1 MRVLVADRLPDESV
15 EALTTAGHTVVVDP
29 ALTADSLP
37 ESLGEAEVLVVRSTK
52 VTSRVFEGAGPLR
65 LVIRAGSGTNTID
78 CDAATRAGVLVANLP
93 GRNAVA
99 VAELTLGLMLA
110 VDRAIADNVAE
121 LRAGHWDKKR
131 FSSMG
136 RGLFGRRL
144 GIVGLGAIGL
154 EVADRAGA
162 FGMELLSV
170 ARPSRSE
177 EASARAERLGITMVD
192 SLADLAERVDV
203 LTLHAPMVA
212 ETANLVDREVLDALA
227 PGVLINTSRAGL
239 VDSDAL
245 LEHLDRGTLTAGL
258 DVFPDEP
265 TEGTAEWASR
275 LAAHPRVVGTHH
287 IGASTAQAQAAIG
300 QGVVDLVV
308 GYARGDELRT
318 VNRLRP
324 SVPPGNGTSR

>member
-1 MRVLVADRLPDESV
+1 MRVLVADRLSDSCV
-15 EALTTAGHTVVVDP
+15 KALTTAGHAVVFEP
-29 ALTADSLP
+29 TLTADSLP
-37 ESLGEAEVLVVRSTK
+37 DHIGDSEVLVVRSTK
-52 VTSRVFEGAGPLR
+52 VTSRVFDEAGSLG

-78 CDAATRAGVLVANLP
+78 CDAATEAGVLVTNLP
-93 GRNAVA
+93 GRNAIA

-110 VDRAIADNVAE
+110 VDRALPDNVVE

-131 FSSMG
+131 FSSVG

-154 EVADRAGA
+154 EVAARAAA
-162 FGMELLSV
+162 FGMELWSV
-170 ARPSRSE
+170 GRPSRSAV
-177 EASARAERLGITMVD
+177 ASARADDLGITMAASIVE
-192 SLADLAERVDV
+192 LAERVDV

-212 ETANLVDREVLDALA
+212 QTANLVDGEVLDALA

-245 LEHLDRGTLTAGL
+245 LAHLDRGTLAAGL

-265 TEGTAEWASR
+265 AEASAEWKSR

-287 IGASTAQAQAAIG
+287 IGASTAQAQDSVG
-300 QGVVDLVV
+300 QGVVELVL
-308 GYARGDELRT
+308 GYARGDQI
-318 VNRLRP
+318 P
-324 SVPPGNGTSR
+324 SVNEIRGKGHA